1 MAKGFS
7 VMKKRKLRK
16 DGKWRISRLSQLG
29 FVEKLKE
36 KERKLFLDGQKRAN
50 DIEAIKATVDQRI
63 NK

>member
-1 MAKGFS
+1 
-7 VMKKRKLRK
+7 MKKRKLRK
-16 DGKWRISRLSQLG
+16 DGKWRMNRLSQLG